1 MYQARGGGAKPN
13 VPFYVRSTWRVY
25 GSAVPLAGPPEVPDR
40 VSRGKIPV
48 GPAGIPLTK
57 VPPDIFK
64 IRGATQLVEWEGKS
78 AAFFTFDTPARYK
91 RHVTTYL
98 LTHRLEVGRMFGS
111 GRMRGFM
118 DV

>member
-48 GPAGIPLTK
+48 GGSRRDP
-57 VPPDIFK
+57 VPDIFK
-64 IRGATQLVEWEGKS
+64 IPC
-78 AAFFTFDTPARYK
+78 TPKTA
-91 RHVTTYL
+91 
-98 LTHRLEVGRMFGS
+98 EE
-111 GRMRGFM
+111 
-118 DV
+118 D